1 MFALI
6 YDTHE
11 LDKPQKRVISTHDSR
26 KAAES
31 ALEERIKRLGKTVE
45 ECETRIVW
53 LKRAVQPEDVVTV
66 KDFSTWKPGEQ
77 VPYGETHPDSD

>member
-11 LDKPQKRVISTHDSR
+11 LDKPQKRVISTHESR
-26 KAAES
+26 EAAEK
-31 ALEERIKRLGKTVE
+31 ALEERKIRLGRTVE

-53 LKRAVQPEDVVTV
+53 TKRKVQPEDVVTI
-66 KDFSTWKPGEQ
+66 KDFSTWKPGESI
-77 VPYGETHPDSD
+77 PYGETHPDSD

>member
-11 LDKPQKRVISTHDSR
+11 LDKPQKRVISAHESR
-26 KAAES
+26 EAAEK
-31 ALEERIKRLGKTVE
+31 ALQARKKRLGRTVE

-53 LKRAVQPEDVVTV
+53 MKRKVQPEDVVTI
-66 KDFSTWKPGEQ
+66 KDFSTWKPGEPI
-77 VPYGETHPDSD
+77 PYGETHPDSD